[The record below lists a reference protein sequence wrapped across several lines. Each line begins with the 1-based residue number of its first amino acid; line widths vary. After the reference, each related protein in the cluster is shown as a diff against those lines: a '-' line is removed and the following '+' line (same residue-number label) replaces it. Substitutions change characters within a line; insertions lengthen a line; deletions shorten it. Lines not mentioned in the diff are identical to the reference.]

1 MKICL
6 STKATLLL
14 KKYQHEEKVH
24 ILTVE
29 NEFRESQCL
38 KSAMKINL
46 Q

>member
-24 ILTVE
+24 LTVE
-29 NEFRESQCL
+29 NEFCESQCL